1 MTAIIRVSIAAIV
14 AMMMLT
20 QVYIITH
27 LPRVIHVQGAPVV
40 AAPVQEITATV
51 TAYTARPCETN
62 DDPMHTATMERPKA
76 GWTCAVSRDLMH
88 WLGGRVYID
97 GLGVRRVNDLMNER
111 FEQRIDV
118 FCGTVK
124 EARAFGKQTRNA
136 VFLGR

>member
-1 MTAIIRVSIAAIV
+1 MTAIRVSIVAIV
-14 AMMMLT
+14 ALMMLA
-20 QVYIITH
+20 QAYIIIH
-27 LPRVIHVQGAPVV
+27 LPREIHIPGAPVVV

-88 WLGGRVYID
+88 WLGGRVYIE
-97 GLGVRRVNDLMNER
+97 GVGVRRVNDLMNER
-111 FEQRIDV
+111 FARRVDI

-124 EARAFGKQTRNA
+124 EARAFGTQSRQA